1 MPALPVDDDPGACS
15 VPRSGG
21 WRPGARWARS
31 DVEADIASL
40 PTHRQPPMRE
50 LGRRSEAAQHPF
62 RGAVSGN
69 VPPLTSPIPAV
80 PMAAPLILTEQIGQ
94 KLVVAAACSQ
104 AAALGLEIGMPVA
117 QARALYADLDIRPHD
132 AEADANLLA
141 RFALHAAIRWT
152 PIAMPTHPGGLLLDL
167 SGTSHLFG
175 GEERFCARVIRY
187 YRRLGFTAAIA
198 IADTPGAAH
207 ALARFSRDVITI
219 VPAGGTAQAIAP
231 LPIAALRLEPQALD
245 AARRFGLTRVA
256 DLLGLPRA
264 PLARRLGR
272 AAIER
277 LDQALGRVGEPLDPV
292 VPAELIQ
299 AERRLLEPIS
309 TAEAITQ
316 VCGDLVR
323 DLVRGLRERGL
334 GARGIRLSC
343 LRVDGTDQ
351 YLSFGTARATREP
364 AHLLRLL
371 ALRIDRIDPGFGIEV
386 LRLAALRTDALA
398 ATALGAVLTGDEPA
412 GDVADV
418 VDQLAGRVG
427 SASIF
432 RTAPLESDVPERAV
446 ERISPLAA
454 TGGWPSYKRPARLL
468 ARPEPISRVVALL
481 PDAPPRRFEWR
492 GTTHRVVAGDGPERI
507 HGEWWRRSGEVWAV
521 HDYFRVEDEAG
532 ARFWLF
538 RRGDGVD
545 ADTGDLSWYM
555 HGLFG

>member
-1 MPALPVDDDPGACS
+1 
-15 VPRSGG
+15 
-21 WRPGARWARS
+21 
-31 DVEADIASL
+31 
-40 PTHRQPPMRE
+40 MRE

-62 RGAVSGN
+62 RGTAPGEPSSSTVHISAA
-69 VPPLTSPIPAV
+69 PATT
-80 PMAAPLILTEQIGQ
+80 PLILTEQIGQ
-94 KLVVAAACSQ
+94 KLVVAATCPQ
-104 AAALGLEIGMPVA
+104 ATALGLEIGMPVA
-117 QARALYADLDIRPHD
+117 QARALYVDLDIRPHD
-132 AEADANLLA
+132 VEADAALLA

-167 SGTSHLFG
+167 SGTSHLFA
-175 GEERFCARVIRY
+175 GEERFCARVVRY
-187 YRRLGFTAAIA
+187 YRRLGFTASMAV
-198 IADTPGAAH
+198 ADTPGAAH

-219 VPAGGTAQAIAP
+219 VPAGGAAQAIAP

-245 AARRFGLTRVA
+245 AARRFGLTRVG

-277 LDQALGRVGEPLDPV
+277 LDQALGRVGEPLDSI
-292 VPAELIQ
+292 VPADSIQ

-316 VCGDLVR
+316 VCGDLLR
-323 DLVRGLRERGL
+323 DLVQCLRERGL

-364 AHLLRLL
+364 AHLLRLI
-371 ALRIDRIDPGFGIEV
+371 ALRIDRIDPGFGIEAM
-386 LRLAALRTDALA
+386 RLAALRTDTLT
-398 ATALGAVLTGDEPA
+398 ATALGAVLAGDQPA
-412 GDVADV
+412 RDVADV

-446 ERISPLAA
+446 ERVSPLTA
-454 TGGWPSYKRPARLL
+454 TDGWPSYKRPARLL

-521 HDYFRVEDEAG
+521 RDYFRVEDDAG